1 MALKVNTFS
10 IAARCAETGQLGV
23 AVATKVPAVGAICP
37 FVEWGV
43 GALSTQA
50 WTDPYLGPRVLE
62 RLRTGLPA
70 AEALAAALAASPDPQ
85 LRQIGVV
92 DNAGAS
98 SAHTGEITDP
108 WTGHRCG
115 PDYSCQGNMLAGP
128 EVIEGMADTFEA
140 TAGQPLADRLMKALE
155 AGQNAGGDRR
165 WRQSAALIVR
175 GPEIY
180 AAVDLRVD
188 EHPDPV
194 LELRRVLE
202 VARRELFPFVE
213 ALPTRANPHGR
224 FDAVRKRMAP
234 KP

>member
-10 IAARCAETGQLGV
+10 IAGRCAQTGQLGV

-50 WTDPYLGPRVLE
+50 WTDPYLGPRVLD
-62 RLRTGLPA
+62 RLRDGLA
-70 AEALAAALAASPDPQ
+70 APDALAAALAASLDPEM
-85 LRQIGVV
+85 RQIGVV
-92 DNAGAS
+92 DETGAS
-98 SAHTGEITDP
+98 AAHTGAITDP

-128 EVIEGMADTFEA
+128 EVVEGMADTFEA

-165 WRQSAALIVR
+165 GRQSAALIVR
-175 GPEIY
+175 GPEVY

-213 ALPTRANPHGR
+213 ALPTRENPRGR
-224 FDAVRKRMAP
+224 FDAVRKRLTP
-234 KP
+234 R